1 MRKYRAEIVT
11 IVLLL
16 LLLIYAVALG
26 VFDKDDSKDAE
37 KTKTITKSTEVNH
50 EVKRLPEYKPKKE
63 LATSNDDRS
72 NGTSDSTDDT
82 VDRINNDVKDDS
94 LAVAE
99 DNGTQPIVP
108 QEVSIEAG
116 DNGNTEGADRS
127 MEAATGNA
135 EKSAERTTG
144 RTINATATYY
154 TANCVGCTGITAAG
168 YDVSNTIY
176 ANGYRVIATD
186 PSVIPL
192 GSVVQ
197 VDTPYESFTAVSAD
211 TGSAVNGSTIDILVG
226 SESEA
231 ISKGRHGV
239 TLTVINDK

>member
-26 VFDKDDSKDAE
+26 VFDKDDSKDAKE
-37 KTKTITKSTEVNH
+37 TKTITKSTEVNH

-63 LATSNDDRS
+63 LATSNDDRN

-82 VDRINNDVKDDS
+82 GDRINNDVKDDS

-99 DNGTQPIVP
+99 DSGTQPTVP
-108 QEVSIEAG
+108 QEVSIEDG
-116 DNGNTEGADRS
+116 LNN
-127 MEAATGNA
+127 ATGNA
-135 EKSAERTTG
+135 EKSAERATG

-154 TANCVGCTGITAAG
+154 TANCAGCTGITAAG
-168 YDVSNTIY
+168 HDVRNTIY

-197 VDTPYESFTAVSAD
+197 VDTPYESFTAISAD
-211 TGSAVNGSTIDILVG
+211 TGGAINGGTVDILVG

-231 ISKGRHGV
+231 ISKGRHDV
-239 TLTVINDK
+239 TLTVINE

>member
-1 MRKYRAEIVT
+1 MTRKYRAEIVT
-11 IVLLL
+11 IALLL

-37 KTKTITKSTEVNH
+37 ETKTITKSTKVNH
-50 EVKRLPEYKPKKE
+50 EVKRLSENKPKKE
-63 LATSNDDRS
+63 MTAHNDDRN

-82 VDRINNDVKDDS
+82 STRINNGGKGDS

-99 DNGTQPIVP
+99 DKGTQPTVP
-108 QEVSIEAG
+108 QEVSIEDG
-116 DNGNTEGADRS
+116 VNT
-127 MEAATGNA
+127 ATGNA
-135 EKSAERTTG
+135 EKSAERAAG
-144 RTINATATYY
+144 RTITATATYY
-154 TANCVGCTGITAAG
+154 TANCAGCTGITAAG
-168 YDVSNTIY
+168 HDVRNTVY

-197 VDTPYESFTAVSAD
+197 VDTPYESFTAISAD
-211 TGSAVNGSTIDILVG
+211 TGGAINGSTIDILVG

-231 ISKGRHGV
+231 ISKGRHGA
-239 TLTVINDK
+239 TLTVINE

>member
-11 IVLLL
+11 IALLL

-26 VFDKDDSKDAE
+26 VFDKDDSKDAKE
-37 KTKTITKSTEVNH
+37 TKTFTKSTEVKP
-50 EVKRLPEYKPKKE
+50 EIKRLPEYKPKKE

-72 NGTSDSTDDT
+72 NGTSDSTVDT
-82 VDRINNDVKDDS
+82 GNRVNNDVKDNPP
-94 LAVAE
+94 AVAE
-99 DNGTQPIVP
+99 DNGTQPTVP
-108 QEVSIEAG
+108 QEVSIEDG
-116 DNGNTEGADRS
+116 LNN
-127 MEAATGNA
+127 ATGSA
-135 EKSAERTTG
+135 EKSAERATG
-144 RTINATATYY
+144 KTINATATYY

-197 VDTPYESFTAVSAD
+197 VDTPYESFTAIAGD
-211 TGSAVNGSTIDILVG
+211 TGGAINGGTIDILVG

-239 TLTVINDK
+239 TLTVVNE

>member
-1 MRKYRAEIVT
+1 LTRKHRAEIVT
-11 IVLLL
+11 IALILFVVAYA
-16 LLLIYAVALG
+16 LLLIYVAALG

-37 KTKTITKSTEVNH
+37 ETKTITKSTEVNH

-63 LATSNDDRS
+63 LATDNDDRD
-72 NGTSDSTDDT
+72 NDTSDSTDAT
-82 VDRINNDVKDDS
+82 GDRINNDVKDES

-99 DNGTQPIVP
+99 DSGTQPTVP
-108 QEVSIEAG
+108 QEVSIEDG
-116 DNGNTEGADRS
+116 LNN
-127 MEAATGNA
+127 ATGNA
-135 EKSAERTTG
+135 EKSAERAIG

-154 TANCVGCTGITAAG
+154 TANCAGCTGITAAG
-168 YDVSNTIY
+168 HDVRNTIY

-197 VDTPYESFTAVSAD
+197 VDTPYESFTAISAD

-239 TLTVINDK
+239 TLTVINE

>member
-26 VFDKDDSKDAE
+26 VFDKDESKDAE
-37 KTKTITKSTEVNH
+37 ETQPIAKSTEVKH
-50 EVKRLPEYKPKKE
+50 EIKRLPEYKPKKE
-63 LATSNDDRS
+63 LATDNDDRDDD
-72 NGTSDSTDDT
+72 TSDSTVDT
-82 VDRINNDVKDDS
+82 GDRINNDVKDDS

-99 DNGTQPIVP
+99 DSGTQPTVP
-108 QEVSIEAG
+108 QEVSIEDG
-116 DNGNTEGADRS
+116 LNN
-127 MEAATGNA
+127 ATGNA
-135 EKSAERTTG
+135 EKSAERVTG
-144 RTINATATYY
+144 KTITATATYY
-154 TANCVGCTGITAAG
+154 AANCEGCTGITAAG
-168 YDVSNTIY
+168 YNVSNTIY

-197 VDTPYESFTAVSAD
+197 VDTPYESFTAISAD
-211 TGSAVNGSTIDILVG
+211 TGGAINGSTIDILVG

-239 TLTVINDK
+239 TLTVINE